1 MLFRASIVIFGSV
14 LRAVGDM
21 KTPMA
26 VNLAVNAINVV
37 LNYFLIY
44 ETHTAHLGP
53 LSLLMPGAGWGVR
66 GAAAATAVSYV
77 AGGVAMFL
85 AMMHNRKVSP
95 RGIPLRLDK
104 RIMGDCVRIGAPV
117 ALSRVGACL
126 GQVVFSSQVTRL
138 GTTALAAHSLALTA
152 EQAFYI
158 PGYGMQAAAATLCG
172 NALGAGDGKRLASVA
187 RTSICMAAGVMAA
200 TGALLFLFPGF
211 MMSIFTPDEE
221 VIALGQNV
229 LRIVAVSEPVFGAS
243 IILEGVFDGIGD
255 TRTPLVISIATMWG
269 VRILATYVC
278 VNWLHLGLTAVWCC
292 MVADNVARGALLFA
306 RYVRGRWKQSVGLEE
321 AG

>member
-1 MLFRASIVIFGSV
+1 MQ
-14 LRAVGDM
+14 
-21 KTPMA
+21 
-26 VNLAVNAINVV
+26 
-37 LNYFLIY
+37 
-44 ETHTAHLGP
+44 
-53 LSLLMPGAGWGVR
+53 GVR

-95 RGIPLRLDK
+95 RGIPLRLDR

-172 NALGAGDGKRLASVA
+172 NALGARDGKRLRDVA
-187 RTSICMAAGVMAA
+187 RTSVLLAAGVMAV
-200 TGALLFLFPGF
+200 TGSILFLFPGF
-211 MMSIFTPDEE
+211 MMSLFTPDEQ
-221 VIALGQNV
+221 VIELGQSV

-269 VRILATYVC
+269 VRILATYLC